1 MSIDLF
7 KLCRKEMATVKRHKM
22 KSNPLTN
29 QEQPC
34 WFAASSGFNLS
45 KHSSFVVDSMTT
57 KPHYTNEDKTAIK
70 TESENVKTLKSGK
83 AKLTVLDAL
92 FQ

>member
-1 MSIDLF
+1 MSIDLS
-7 KLCRKEMATVKRHKM
+7 KLYRKEMATVKRHKM

-34 WFAASSGFNLS
+34 WFATNSGFNLS

-57 KPHYTNEDKTAIK
+57 KPHYTNEEEPATKV
-70 TESENVKTLKSGK
+70 ESKNVKGGK
-83 AKLTVLDAL
+83 AKLTVLEAL
-92 FQ
+92 FKKI

>member
-1 MSIDLF
+1 
-7 KLCRKEMATVKRHKM
+7 MATVKRHVM

-34 WFAASSGFNLS
+34 WFAANSGFNLS

-57 KPHYTNEDKTAIK
+57 KPHYTNEEKPETKIEK
-70 TESENVKTLKSGK
+70 KNVKKLKGRK
-83 AKLTVLDAL
+83 AKLTVLEAL
-92 FQ
+92 FKSSISV

>member
-1 MSIDLF
+1 
-7 KLCRKEMATVKRHKM
+7 MATVKRHKM

-34 WFAASSGFNLS
+34 WFAANSGFNLS

-57 KPHYTNEDKTAIK
+57 KPHYTNEEKPAKKVEKI
-70 TESENVKTLKSGK
+70 NVKKVKGGK
-83 AKLTVLDAL
+83 AKLSVLEVL
-92 FQ
+92 FKNSDKI

>member
-1 MSIDLF
+1 
-7 KLCRKEMATVKRHKM
+7 MAPVKRHKM

-34 WFAASSGFNLS
+34 WFAANSGFNLS

-57 KPHYTNEDKTAIK
+57 KPHYTNEDKPATK
-70 TESENVKTLKSGK
+70 VESKNVKKVKDGK
-83 AKLTVLDAL
+83 AKLTVLEAL
-92 FQ
+92 FKNSNKI

>member
-1 MSIDLF
+1 
-7 KLCRKEMATVKRHKM
+7 MATVKGHKM

-34 WFAASSGFNLS
+34 WFAANSEFNLS

-57 KPHYTNEDKTAIK
+57 KPHYTNEEKPATKI
-70 TESENVKTLKSGK
+70 ENKKVKQVKGGK
-83 AKLTVLDAL
+83 AKLTVLEAL
-92 FQ
+92 FKNSNKV